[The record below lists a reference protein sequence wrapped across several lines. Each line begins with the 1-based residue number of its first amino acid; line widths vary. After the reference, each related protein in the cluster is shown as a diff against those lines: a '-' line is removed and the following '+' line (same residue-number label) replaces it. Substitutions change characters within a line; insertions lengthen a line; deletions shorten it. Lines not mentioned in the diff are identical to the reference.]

1 MTYVFDID
9 GTICTTKDGD
19 YYKSQPITNRIEK
32 INELYN
38 DGHTI
43 VFNTARGMGRTS
55 NNALL
60 AHRLFFHL
68 TQTQLENWGVKYHKL
83 FMGKPSGDVYVDDKG
98 KSDIDYFGGE
108 E

>member
-9 GTICTTKDGD
+9 GTICTTEDGD

-32 INELYN
+32 INKLYD

-43 VFNTARGMGRTS
+43 IFNTARGMGRTS

-60 AHRLFFHL
+60 AHRLFYHL
-68 TQTQLENWGVKYHKL
+68 TQTQLESWGVKYNKL
-83 FMGKPSGDVYVDDKG
+83 YMGKPSGDIYIDDKG
-98 KSDIDYFGGE
+98 KSDIDYFE
-108 E
+108 DRK